1 MSKYTIDDE
10 FLSEHIRKMEI
21 KILND
26 LPKEEDLTHEF
37 SKDFEDKMNKLIR
50 EGKQTPFRRTFTRYG
65 RRAAAMLI
73 IALSASFLVTMSVE
87 AYRDKFFQVI
97 TKVRKEFTSVR
108 FESEDGRGD
117 RILEPVNPGYI
128 PKGFTILEQETDD
141 YVNMII
147 YSNANDEEIIYRQ
160 ILISNSE
167 TLFDTEGVEVKT
179 MEINK
184 QDINFFTNK
193 GVSQI
198 YWNDDS
204 DMYMLISTIEQ
215 DELIKVAK
223 SVIENK

>member
-10 FLSEHIRKMEI
+10 FLSEHIRKLEI

-50 EGKQTPFRRTFTRYG
+50 EGKQSSFRRNFNRYG
-65 RRAAAMLI
+65 RRAAAILI
-73 IALSASFLVTMSVE
+73 IALSVSFLVTISVE

-97 TKVRKEFTSVR
+97 TDVKKEFTSVR
-108 FESEDGRGD
+108 IESDDEIGD

-128 PKGFTILEQETDD
+128 PEGFTILEQETND

-179 MEINK
+179 TKIKK
-184 QDINFFTNK
+184 QEINFFTNK

-204 DMYMLISTIEQ
+204 DMYMLISTIDQ
-215 DELIKVAK
+215 DELLKVAK